1 MSPPELGLVQ
11 LVLDTGERLPCLVN
25 KQTWIPVRLVMRW
38 AMRYRRYRVQA
49 STLASNLRVL
59 GKIYDWARQVAELD
73 LEDYLT
79 SGHMLSGGQLE
90 SLVAYLRESAVA
102 RDGQSIAPNIY
113 NGYLSTTSPSSSG
126 VCIRPIEVA

>member
-1 MSPPELGLVQ
+1 MSPPELGVVQ

-59 GKIYDWARQVAELD
+59 GKIYDWAWQVAELD
-73 LEDYLT
+73 LDARRMPARTEDLPSGPLT
-79 SGHMLSGGQLE
+79 F
-90 SLVAYLRESAVA
+90 
-102 RDGQSIAPNIY
+102 P
-113 NGYLSTTSPSSSG
+113 
-126 VCIRPIEVA
+126 